1 MLSPRGKVTHP
12 GVQEGWNDG
21 FMHEVFLGI
30 WVGGRKDNLAVD
42 ASGLLEAG
50 NVLGQVLDF

>member
-1 MLSPRGKVTHP
+1 MTRP
-12 GVQEGWNDG
+12 GGQEGWKDG
-21 FMHEVFLGI
+21 FMDEVFLGI

-50 NVLGQVLDF
+50 NVLGQVPGF

>member
-1 MLSPRGKVTHP
+1 
-12 GVQEGWNDG
+12 
-21 FMHEVFLGI
+21 MHEVFLGI